1 MDRLYRQ
8 IVGALPPEYD
18 AREARAVALLV
29 LEEAFGIGRTELYAG
44 TARALTEAEATRLD
58 AIVARLAA
66 GEPVQYVLGECSF
79 CGLRLRVTP
88 DVLIPRPETEE
99 IVDRV
104 LSAEAGHPLRVLDAG
119 TGSGCIAVA
128 LALGMPGA
136 SVEAWDLSE
145 AALAVARANAEA
157 CGARV
162 RFARRDLLAPPP
174 AGCSFDVVVSNPPYI
189 CLRERAEM
197 DDRVLRYEPASAL
210 FVPDDDPLRF
220 YRRIASLGRQLLA
233 GGGRLYFEINRAYG
247 PQTADMLQ
255 SLGYT
260 HVRVEKDL
268 SQNPR
273 FVIAEKS

>member
-8 IVGALPPEYD
+8 IVDALPPEYD

-44 TARALTEAEATRLD
+44 TARALTAAEHVRLD
-58 AIVARLAA
+58 ALVARLAA
-66 GEPVQYVLGECSF
+66 GEPVQYVLGTCRF

-104 LSAEAGHPLRVLDAG
+104 LRAEAGRPLRVLDAG

-128 LALGMPGA
+128 LARGLAGA

-145 AALAVARANAEA
+145 AALAVARANADA

-162 RFARRDLLAPPP
+162 RFCRRDLLAPPP
-174 AGCSFDVVVSNPPYI
+174 TGCSFDVVVSNPPYV
-189 CLRERAEM
+189 CRRERAAM
-197 DDRVLRYEPASAL
+197 DGRVLRYEPASAL
-210 FVPDDDPLRF
+210 FVPDDDPLLF
-220 YRRIASLGRQLLA
+220 YRALSALGRAVLPP
-233 GGGRLYFEINRAYG
+233 GGRMYLETNRAYG
-247 PQTADMLQ
+247 RDVCDLLLADGYADARVSRDSYGNDRLVTA
-255 SLGYT
+255 
-260 HVRVEKDL
+260 VR
-268 SQNPR
+268 
-273 FVIAEKS
+273 

>member
-8 IVGALPPEYD
+8 IVDALPSEYD

-44 TARALTEAEATRLD
+44 TARALTAAEHVRLD
-58 AIVARLAA
+58 ALVARLAA
-66 GEPVQYVLGECSF
+66 GEPVQYVLGTCRF

-104 LSAEAGHPLRVLDAG
+104 LRAEAGRPLRVLDAG

-128 LALGMPGA
+128 LARGLAGA

-145 AALAVARANAEA
+145 AALAVARANADA

-162 RFARRDLLAPPP
+162 RFCRRDLLAPPP
-174 AGCSFDVVVSNPPYI
+174 TGCSFDVVVSNPPYV
-189 CLRERAEM
+189 CRRERAAM
-197 DDRVLRYEPASAL
+197 DGRVLRYEPASAL
-210 FVPDDDPLRF
+210 FVPDDDPLLF
-220 YRRIASLGRQLLA
+220 YRALSALGRAVLPP
-233 GGGRLYFEINRAYG
+233 GGRMYLEINRAYG
-247 PQTADMLQ
+247 RDVCDLLLADGYADARVSRDSYGNDRLVTA
-255 SLGYT
+255 
-260 HVRVEKDL
+260 VR
-268 SQNPR
+268 
-273 FVIAEKS
+273 

>member
-44 TARALTEAEATRLD
+44 TARALTEAEAARLD

-197 DDRVLRYEPASAL
+197 DGRVLRYEPASAL
-210 FVPDDDPLRF
+210 FVPDDDPLLF
-220 YRRIASLGRQLLA
+220 YRALSALGRAVLPA
-233 GGGRLYFEINRAYG
+233 GGRMYLETNRAYARDVCALMLADG
-247 PQTADMLQ
+247 YASARVSRDSYGNDRLVTA
-255 SLGYT
+255 
-260 HVRVEKDL
+260 VR
-268 SQNPR
+268 
-273 FVIAEKS
+273 

>member
-8 IVGALPPEYD
+8 IVDALPSEYD

-44 TARALTEAEATRLD
+44 TARALTAAEQERLD
-58 AIVARLAA
+58 ALVARLAA
-66 GEPVQYVLGECSF
+66 GEPVQYVLGSCSF

-104 LSAEAGHPLRVLDAG
+104 LRAEAGRTLRVLDAG

-128 LALGMPGA
+128 LARGLAGA

-145 AALAVARANAEA
+145 AALAVARANADA

-162 RFARRDLLAPPP
+162 RFRRRDLLAPPP
-174 AGCSFDVVVSNPPYI
+174 TGCSFDVVVSNPPYV
-189 CLRERAEM
+189 CRRERAAM
-197 DDRVLRYEPASAL
+197 DGRVLRYEPASAL
-210 FVPDDDPLRF
+210 FVPDDDPLLF
-220 YRRIASLGRQLLA
+220 YRALSALGRAVLPP
-233 GGGRLYFEINRAYG
+233 GGRMYLEINRAYG
-247 PQTADMLQ
+247 RDVCDLLLADGYADACVSRDSYGNDRLVTA
-255 SLGYT
+255 
-260 HVRVEKDL
+260 VR
-268 SQNPR
+268 
-273 FVIAEKS
+273 

>member
-18 AREARAVALLV
+18 AREAQAVALLV

-44 TARALTEAEATRLD
+44 TARALTAAEQERLD
-58 AIVARLAA
+58 ALVARLAA
-66 GEPVQYVLGECSF
+66 GEPVQYVLGVCSF

-104 LSAEAGHPLRVLDAG
+104 LRAEAGRPLRVLDAG

-128 LALGMPGA
+128 LARELAGA

-145 AALAVARANAEA
+145 AALAVARANADA

-162 RFARRDLLAPPP
+162 RFCRRDLLAPPP
-174 AGCSFDVVVSNPPYI
+174 PGCSFDVVVSNPPYV
-189 CLRERAEM
+189 CRRERAAM
-197 DDRVLRYEPASAL
+197 DGRVLRYEPASAL
-210 FVPDDDPLRF
+210 FVPDDDPLLF
-220 YRRIASLGRQLLA
+220 YRALSALGRAVLPP
-233 GGGRLYFEINRAYG
+233 GGRMYLETNRAYG
-247 PQTADMLQ
+247 RDVCDLLLADGYADARVSRDSYGNDRLVTA
-255 SLGYT
+255 
-260 HVRVEKDL
+260 VR
-268 SQNPR
+268 
-273 FVIAEKS
+273 

>member
-8 IVGALPPEYD
+8 IVDALPSEYD

-44 TARALTEAEATRLD
+44 TARALTAAEHVRLD
-58 AIVARLAA
+58 ALVARLAA
-66 GEPVQYVLGECSF
+66 GEPVQYVLGTCRF

-104 LSAEAGHPLRVLDAG
+104 LRAEAGRPLRVLDAG

-128 LALGMPGA
+128 LARGLAGA

-145 AALAVARANAEA
+145 AALAVARANADA

-162 RFARRDLLAPPP
+162 RFCRRDLLAPPP
-174 AGCSFDVVVSNPPYI
+174 TGCSFDVVVSNPPYV
-189 CLRERAEM
+189 CRRERAAM
-197 DDRVLRYEPASAL
+197 DGRVLRYEPASAL
-210 FVPDDDPLRF
+210 FVPDDDPLLF
-220 YRRIASLGRQLLA
+220 YRALSALGRAVLPP
-233 GGGRLYFEINRAYG
+233 GGRMYLETNRAYG
-247 PQTADMLQ
+247 RDVCDLLLADGYADARVSRDSYGNDRLVTA
-255 SLGYT
+255 
-260 HVRVEKDL
+260 VR
-268 SQNPR
+268 
-273 FVIAEKS
+273 

>member
-8 IVGALPPEYD
+8 IVGALPSEYD

-44 TARALTEAEATRLD
+44 TARALTAAEHVRLD
-58 AIVARLAA
+58 ALVARLAA
-66 GEPVQYVLGECSF
+66 GEPVQYVLGTCRF

-104 LSAEAGHPLRVLDAG
+104 LRAEDGRPLRVLDAG

-128 LALGMPGA
+128 LARGLAGA

-145 AALAVARANAEA
+145 AALAVARANADA

-162 RFARRDLLAPPP
+162 RFCRRDLLAPPP
-174 AGCSFDVVVSNPPYI
+174 TGCSFDVVVSNPPYV
-189 CLRERAEM
+189 CRRERAAM
-197 DDRVLRYEPASAL
+197 DGRVLRYEPASAL
-210 FVPDDDPLRF
+210 FVPDDDPLLF
-220 YRRIASLGRQLLA
+220 YRALSALGRAVLPP
-233 GGGRLYFEINRAYG
+233 GGRMYLETNRAYG
-247 PQTADMLQ
+247 RDVCDLLLADGYADARVSRDSYDNDRLVTA
-255 SLGYT
+255 
-260 HVRVEKDL
+260 VR
-268 SQNPR
+268 
-273 FVIAEKS
+273 

>member
-44 TARALTEAEATRLD
+44 TARALTEAEAARLD

-197 DDRVLRYEPASAL
+197 DGHVLRYEPASAL
-210 FVPDDDPLRF
+210 FVPDDDPLLF
-220 YRRIASLGRQLLA
+220 YRALSALGRAVLPA
-233 GGGRLYFEINRAYG
+233 GGRMYLETNRAYARDVCALMLADG
-247 PQTADMLQ
+247 YAGARVSRDSYGNDRLVTA
-255 SLGYT
+255 
-260 HVRVEKDL
+260 VR
-268 SQNPR
+268 
-273 FVIAEKS
+273 

>member
-44 TARALTEAEATRLD
+44 TARALTEAEAARLD

-104 LSAEAGHPLRVLDAG
+104 LRAEAGRPLRVLDAG

-128 LALGMPGA
+128 LARELAGA

-145 AALAVARANAEA
+145 AALAVARANADA

-162 RFARRDLLAPPP
+162 RFCRRDLLAPPP
-174 AGCSFDVVVSNPPYI
+174 TGCSFDVVVSNPPYV
-189 CLRERAEM
+189 CRRERAAM
-197 DDRVLRYEPASAL
+197 DGRVLRYEPASAL
-210 FVPDDDPLRF
+210 FVPDDDPLLF
-220 YRRIASLGRQLLA
+220 YRALSALGRAVLPP
-233 GGGRLYFEINRAYG
+233 GGRMYLETNRAYG
-247 PQTADMLQ
+247 RDVCDLLLADGYADARVSRDSYGNDRLVTA
-255 SLGYT
+255 
-260 HVRVEKDL
+260 VR
-268 SQNPR
+268 
-273 FVIAEKS
+273 

>member
-8 IVGALPPEYD
+8 IVDALPSEYD

-44 TARALTEAEATRLD
+44 TARALTAAEHVRLD
-58 AIVARLAA
+58 ALVARLAA
-66 GEPVQYVLGECSF
+66 GEPVQYVLGTCRF

-104 LSAEAGHPLRVLDAG
+104 LRAEAGRPLRVLDAG

-128 LALGMPGA
+128 LARELAGA

-145 AALAVARANAEA
+145 AALAVARANADA

-162 RFARRDLLAPPP
+162 RFCRRDLLAPPP
-174 AGCSFDVVVSNPPYI
+174 TGCSFDVVVSNPPYV
-189 CLRERAEM
+189 CRRERAAM
-197 DDRVLRYEPASAL
+197 DGRVLRYEPASAL
-210 FVPDDDPLRF
+210 FVPDDDPLLF
-220 YRRIASLGRQLLA
+220 YRALSALGRAVLPP
-233 GGGRLYFEINRAYG
+233 GGRMYLETNRAYG
-247 PQTADMLQ
+247 RDVCDLLLADGYADARVSRDSYGNDRLVTA
-255 SLGYT
+255 
-260 HVRVEKDL
+260 VR
-268 SQNPR
+268 
-273 FVIAEKS
+273 

>member
-44 TARALTEAEATRLD
+44 TARALTEAEAARLD
-58 AIVARLAA
+58 AIEARLAA

-197 DDRVLRYEPASAL
+197 DGRVLRYEPASAL
-210 FVPDDDPLRF
+210 FVPDDDPLLF
-220 YRRIASLGRQLLA
+220 YRALSALGRAVLPA
-233 GGGRLYFEINRAYG
+233 GGRMYLETNRAYARDVCALMLADG
-247 PQTADMLQ
+247 YASARVSRDSYGNDRLVTA
-255 SLGYT
+255 
-260 HVRVEKDL
+260 VR
-268 SQNPR
+268 
-273 FVIAEKS
+273 